1 MIVLR
6 RSRRALLTVVVTA
19 LAASALAAC
28 GSGSGGS
35 STFANEQA
43 KPAGQILRDV
53 RAAVANATSVHMA
66 GRIAGKTAITIDLHV
81 SRTGGTGT
89 VSSKGL
95 AFKLTRIGYTA
106 YFTGNPGFYRH
117 FTNTA
122 GIDLLDGRWLRVP
135 VSNTHFSPY
144 TDLTDMTSLL
154 GAVLK
159 PAGKVVKAGMRTLH
173 GVRVVGLRDEANA
186 GTLYV
191 SANGVPYPVEIVT
204 TGAHA
209 GVVSFDHWNQ
219 QITLHPP
226 PHPVYLAELA
236 RTSGISLS

>member
-1 MIVLR
+1 MLR
-6 RSRRALLTVVVTA
+6 RSRRALLAIVVTA
-19 LAASALAAC
+19 IATSALAAC

-35 STFANEQA
+35 SASYANEQA

-53 RAAVANATSVHMA
+53 RAVVANATSVHMS
-66 GRIAGKTAITIDLHV
+66 GRIAGTMAITIDLHL
-81 SRTGGTGT
+81 SQTGGTGT

-95 AFKLTRIGYTA
+95 AFKLTRIGKAA

-122 GIDLLDGRWLRVP
+122 GINLLDGKWLKVP

-144 TDLTDMTSLL
+144 TDLTDMASLL

-159 PAGKVVKAGMRTLH
+159 PAGNVVKAGMRTLH
-173 GVRVVGLRDEANA
+173 GVRAVGLRDEANA

-191 SANGVPYPVEIVT
+191 AANGVPYPIEIVT
-204 TGAHA
+204 TGTHA
-209 GVVSFDHWNQ
+209 GVVTFDHWNQ
-219 QITLHPP
+219 QITLDPP
-226 PHPVYLAELA
+226 AHPVYLTQLA
-236 RTSGISLS
+236 RASGISLS